1 MIKIDLFKDII
12 VKFDSFDEKDL
23 LRLNFNKNF
32 NLYLEKNQSYLILCM
47 LFYIIDECLIE
58 VQGVD
63 LYLYVVFL
71 WLYIFYFFYSLVIK
85 CFFYIFIEFEYYEV
99 IVQSVLELQ
108 EGLVV
113 GIVIC
118 SLLKLIFICK
128 IIVDFFRLFVDGESE
143 FKLNVQY
150 NILYDIFV

>member
-63 LYLYVVFL
+63 LYLYIVF
-71 WLYIFYFFYSLVIK
+71 
-85 CFFYIFIEFEYYEV
+85 
-99 IVQSVLELQ
+99 
-108 EGLVV
+108 
-113 GIVIC
+113 
-118 SLLKLIFICK
+118 
-128 IIVDFFRLFVDGESE
+128 
-143 FKLNVQY
+143 
-150 NILYDIFV
+150 